1 MNNTKNSS
9 NTGKWKTSIRK
20 ALCTMEKG
28 VTELTKLSCFLNPF
42 FILLAICR
50 ESMNIKPKCNNMI
63 TTWHFI
69 SHCPTLATERHPSSS
84 KASILHTSVLQHHCL
99 HKDHVL
105 KIRTVPT
112 AWLGLPSWQ
121 SDRGQALLFLPNFC
135 WSIGMGVARSA
146 YWLGRPTAGWLS
158 RAVQTLRQSRQMA
171 CCFGHRS

>member
-121 SDRGQALLFLPNFC
+121 SDRGQFLLVHWDGSGKVGLLTGKAHC
-135 WSIGMGVARSA
+135 WV
-146 YWLGRPTAGWLS
+146 
-158 RAVQTLRQSRQMA
+158 VV
-171 CCFGHRS
+171 